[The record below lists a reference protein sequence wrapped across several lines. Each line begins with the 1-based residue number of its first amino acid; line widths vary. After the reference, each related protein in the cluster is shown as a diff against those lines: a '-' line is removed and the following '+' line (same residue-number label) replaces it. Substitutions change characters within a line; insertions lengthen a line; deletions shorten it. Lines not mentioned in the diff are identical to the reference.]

1 MIKDRYLQMVKN
13 KINKFNQN
21 KNLKLKEIKLFIL
34 IMKIF
39 QMNYM

>member
-34 IMKIF
+34 MMKIF